1 MGIYKLK
8 CLSCN
13 RYIEDNYT
21 NKCDSCNEFLRTEYE
36 KKQLEI
42 KDDFPG
48 IWKYIDWLPVNNYFK
63 TDTSIKTYKSEGLAK
78 ELGLSNLYISCA
90 GYFPEIGVKNKA
102 CSFKE
107 LESVPTYQRMK
118 EKKKKG
124 IILASAGNTGISFAY
139 MSHITKIPAIIV
151 IPQSASLLVPY
162 PEIETVRLIAVQGN
176 DYFNAI
182 HLASRIKKE
191 GFVSEGGASNIARR
205 DGMAL
210 VMIDAAFTIKTLPDH
225 YFQAVGSGT
234 GAISVWEAAL
244 RLLDDRRFGKI
255 KPKLHISQNHPFNPI
270 HNAWSRK
277 AKEID
282 IDKDM
287 ANAYANINKVKAT
300 MLTNR
305 KPPYSV
311 VGGVYDAL
319 IDTNGETYAVTN
331 KEIDSTAKL
340 FFELEGIDVPAEPA
354 VAIGSLIQAIEQK
367 KVKST
372 DKILLNLTAAGFE
385 RIRKDHGLYRL
396 KPTFIAKNKN
406 IPIEELPLD
415 DL

>member
-1 MGIYKLK
+1 MGIYNLK

-13 RYIEDNYT
+13 RIIEDNYT
-21 NKCDSCNEFLRTEYE
+21 NKCNKCNAFLRTQYG
-36 KKQLEI
+36 KKQLDI

-63 TDTSIKTYKSEGLAK
+63 TDTSIKTYKSECLAK
-78 ELGLSNLYISCA
+78 ELGLNNLYISCA

-102 CSFKE
+102 CTFKE

-139 MSHITKIPAIIV
+139 MSHITKISAIIV
-151 IPQSASLLVPY
+151 IPQSSNLMVPY
-162 PEIETVRLIAVQGN
+162 PEIDTVLLIAVQGN
-176 DYFNAI
+176 DYFSAI

-191 GFVSEGGASNIARR
+191 GYVSEGGASNIARR

-210 VMIDAAFTIKTLPDH
+210 VMVDAAFTIKTLPDH

-244 RLLDDRRFGKI
+244 RLLADGRFGKT

-277 AKEID
+277 ASEID
-282 IDKDM
+282 INKDM
-287 ANAYANINKVKAT
+287 SNTAANINKVKAI

-305 KPPYSV
+305 RPPYSMI
-311 VGGVYDAL
+311 GGVYNAL
-319 IDTNGETYAVTN
+319 TDTNGETYAVTN
-331 KEIDSTAKL
+331 KELDSAAKL
-340 FFELEGIDVPAEPA
+340 FKELEGIDIAPEAA
-354 VAIGSLIQAIEQK
+354 VAVGSLIKAIEQK
-367 KVKST
+367 KVDLN
-372 DKILLNLTAAGFE
+372 DKILINITGAGFE
-385 RIRKDHGLYRL
+385 RIKKDFNIFRL
-396 KPTFIAKNKN
+396 KPNYIAKNEN
-406 IPIEELPLD
+406 EPIEALPLSD
-415 DL
+415 F

>member
-13 RYIEDNYT
+13 RILEDDYT
-21 NKCDSCNEFLRTEYE
+21 LKCNSCDALIRTEYE
-36 KKQLEI
+36 KKQLELRN
-42 KDDFPG
+42 DLPG
-48 IWKYIDWLPVNNYFK
+48 IWKYIDWLPVSDYFE
-63 TDTSIKTYKSEGLAK
+63 TDSSIKTYKSEALAK

-124 IILASAGNTGISFAY
+124 VILASAGNTGISFAY
-139 MSHITKIPAIIV
+139 MSKITKIPAIIV
-151 IPQSASLLVPY
+151 IPESAKLLVPY
-162 PEIETVRLIAVQGN
+162 PEIDTVVLIAVKGN

-182 HLASRIKKE
+182 HLASRINKE
-191 GFVSEGGASNIARR
+191 GFVPEGGARNIARR

-210 VMIDAAFTIKTLPDH
+210 VMIDAAFTLKTLPDH

-234 GAISVWEAAL
+234 GAVSVWEATL
-244 RLLDDRRFGKI
+244 RLLDDGRFGKKKI
-255 KPKLHISQNHPFNPI
+255 KLHVSQNHPFNPI
-270 HNAWSRK
+270 HNAWARK

-287 ANAYANINKVKAT
+287 LNAFENISKVKAT

-305 KPPYSV
+305 KPPYSI

-331 KEIDSTAKL
+331 KEIDSAAKL
-340 FFELEGIDVPAEPA
+340 FYELEGIDIPAEPA
-354 VAIGSLIQAIEQK
+354 VAVGSLIQAIEQK
-367 KVKST
+367 KVNLS

-385 RIRKDHGLYRL
+385 RLKKDHGLYPL
-396 KPTFIAKNKN
+396 KPTYVAKNEH
-406 IPIEELPLD
+406 IPIEELPLN

>member
-1 MGIYKLK
+1 LGIYKLK

-13 RYIEDNYT
+13 RIIEDNYT
-21 NKCDSCNEFLRTEYE
+21 NKCNKCNAFLRTQYG
-36 KKQLEI
+36 KKQLDI
-42 KDDFPG
+42 KDDLPG
-48 IWKYIDWLPVNNYFK
+48 IWKYIDWLPVNNYFE

-78 ELGLSNLYISCA
+78 ELRLNNLYISCA
-90 GYFPEIGVKNKA
+90 GYFPEIGVRNKA
-102 CSFKE
+102 CTFKE

-139 MSHITKIPAIIV
+139 MSHVTKITAIIV
-151 IPQSASLLVPY
+151 IPQSSSLMVPY
-162 PEIETVRLIAVQGN
+162 PEIDTVRLIAVQGN
-176 DYFNAI
+176 DYFSAI

-191 GFVSEGGASNIARR
+191 GYVSEGGASNIARR

-210 VMIDAAFTIKTLPDH
+210 VMVDAAFTIKTLPDH

-234 GAISVWEAAL
+234 GAISVWEAVL
-244 RLLDDRRFGKI
+244 RLIDDQRFGKT

-277 AKEID
+277 ANK
-282 IDKDM
+282 IDKNKDVS
-287 ANAYANINKVKAT
+287 NAGANINKVKAM

-305 KPPYSV
+305 RPPYSV
-311 VGGVYDAL
+311 IGGVYDAL
-319 IDTNGETYAVTN
+319 TDTNGETYAVTN
-331 KEIDSTAKL
+331 KEIDSAAKL
-340 FFELEGIDVPAEPA
+340 FYELEGIDIPAEPA
-354 VAIGSLIQAIEQK
+354 VAIGSLIQAIKQK
-367 KVKST
+367 KVNKN
-372 DKILLNLTAAGFE
+372 DKILLNLTGAGFE
-385 RIRKDHGLYRL
+385 RIKKDHGIYRL
-396 KPTFIAKNKN
+396 KPTYIAKNEN

>member
-13 RYIEDNYT
+13 RILEDDYT
-21 NKCDSCNEFLRTEYE
+21 NKCNSCNALLRTKYE
-36 KKQLEI
+36 KKQLTLRN
-42 KDDFPG
+42 DLPG
-48 IWKYIDWLPVNNYFK
+48 IWKYIDWLPVNSYFE
-63 TDTSIKTYKSEGLAK
+63 TDTSIKTYKSNGLAK

-118 EKKKKG
+118 EKNKKG

-139 MSHITKIPAIIV
+139 MSKITKIPAIII
-151 IPQSASLLVPY
+151 IPESAKLLVPY
-162 PEIETVRLIAVQGN
+162 PKIDTVLLIAVQGN

-191 GFVSEGGASNIARR
+191 GFVSEGGARNIARR

-210 VMIDAAFTIKTLPDH
+210 VMVDAAFTLKTLPDH
-225 YFQAVGSGT
+225 YFQAIGSGT
-234 GAISVWEAAL
+234 GAVSVWEATL
-244 RLLDDRRFGKI
+244 RLLNDGRFGKT
-255 KPKLHISQNHPFNPI
+255 KTKLHISQNHPFNPI

-282 IDKDM
+282 VDKDM
-287 ANAYANINKVKAT
+287 SNASANIKKVKAT

-305 KPPYSV
+305 MPPYSII
-311 VGGVYDAL
+311 GGVYDAL
-319 IDTNGETYAVTN
+319 RDTNGETYAVTN
-331 KEIDSTAKL
+331 KEIDSAIKL
-340 FFELEGIDVPAEPA
+340 FYELEGIDIPAEPA
-354 VAIGSLIQAIEQK
+354 VAIGSLLQAIEQK
-367 KVKST
+367 KVKPS

-385 RIRKDHGLYRL
+385 RLKKDHGLYSL
-396 KPTFIAKNKN
+396 KPTYIAKNEH
-406 IPIEELPLD
+406 IPIEDLPLD